1 MQEVLFRGKETPL
14 GGKKMTDYIR
24 LESSVHPIYD
34 ESDDDLCLVYN
45 NGRLIVKSID
55 EEIKLLR
62 GNDLNKLNLN
72 LQHIECIG
80 AFDGD
85 NCYKAEVRDDCNLP
99 SEYREYDLKPLTFQ
113 LEEEAFLIAAK
124 GLLLLNWEKTHKY
137 CGVCGFP
144 MEKKKSDTERALIC
158 PACGYTT
165 WPRTSPA
172 IIVAVTK
179 GDQLLL
185 AHNKNFSVGMYSVIA
200 GFVELGE
207 TFEQCVKREVFE
219 EVGIQVDNIK
229 YFGNQPWP
237 FPNSMMVAYTAEYAG
252 GDIKV
257 DNDEITHADWFS
269 KEEIPGMYRE
279 TKSIGSEL
287 ISWFIKTH

>member
-1 MQEVLFRGKETPL
+1 
-14 GGKKMTDYIR
+14 MTDYLR
-24 LESSVHPIYD
+24 FESSINPTYS
-34 ESDDDLCLVYN
+34 ESDEDLCLIYN
-45 NGRLIVKSID
+45 NGRLIVKSTD
-55 EEIKLLR
+55 EGIKLLR

-72 LQHIECIG
+72 LQYIECIG
-80 AFDGD
+80 AFDGY
-85 NCYKAEVRDDCNLP
+85 NCYKAEVKDECNLP
-99 SEYREYDLKPLTFQ
+99 NGYMESDLKPLTFQ
-113 LEEEAFLIAAK
+113 LEEEVFLMVAK
-124 GLLLLNWEKTHKY
+124 GLLLLNWEKAHKF
-137 CGVCGFP
+137 CGVCGYS
-144 MEKKKSDTERALIC
+144 MEKKESDTERALVC

-179 GDQLLL
+179 GDKLLL
-185 AHNKNFSVGMYSVIA
+185 AHNKNFAVGMYSVIA

-207 TFEQCVKREVFE
+207 TFEQCVRREVFE

-237 FPNSMMVAYTAEYAG
+237 FPNSMMIAYTAKYAG

-257 DNDEITHADWFS
+257 DNDEIVHADWYS

-287 ISWFIKTH
+287 ISWFIEN